1 MILCSFVW
9 NLSSLFSPW
18 KFGISTVFNLFPC
31 LLACIIFPNLD
42 WTFYLFLF
50 GRLSGRRP
58 LLFII
63 SVGNVIQQLFKL
75 ATTIIPIAWVTVFAA
90 IGSAVWAT
98 VSVMGVLNQNSFVN
112 LLYFC
117 RICYSFCFAA
127 PFLFSNFSKNFDN
140 LKNNCASASPFSYE
154 RFSLIIRHLLCNLS
168 PIILASYYKY
178 RCCNLTWSM
187 LSYSHQDG

>member
-1 MILCSFVW
+1 M
-9 NLSSLFSPW
+9 
-18 KFGISTVFNLFPC
+18 
-31 LLACIIFPNLD
+31 
-42 WTFYLFLF
+42 FLT
-50 GRLSGRRP
+50 RKELVDH
-58 LLFII
+58 L
-63 SVGNVIQQLFKL
+63 
-75 ATTIIPIAWVTVFAA
+75 VFAA
-90 IGSAVWAT
+90 IVSAVWAT
-98 VSVMGVLNQNSFVN
+98 VSVSCVLNQNSFVN

-187 LSYSHQDG
+187 LSYSHQDGWATIQDFWIFNGKKCIAKGDIRPFSSSNFLW